1 VVVGPGGRWRFPVGV
16 AIFVVGFCAPA
27 TIPLVAASGLPAGWK
42 TALSGARATSNAHP
56 FPGGRE
62 APGFDSHAVK
72 TGRDTNCLE
81 LS

>member
-1 VVVGPGGRWRFPVGV
+1 MTWWRFSAGV
-16 AIFVVGFCAPA
+16 ALFAFGFCAPLA
-27 TIPLVAASGLPAGWK
+27 IPLVVASNLPAGWK
-42 TALSGARATSNAHP
+42 TVLSGARATRNAHP

-62 APGFDSHAVK
+62 APGFDSPAAK